1 MKFLL
6 LVSILFII
14 IAIAIYVYLRH
25 ELTKSVPSNKYSN
38 IALISLGFGIVS
50 CLALIFLIDKNSP
63 YAMSAPCIGSIAA
76 LSGFFIGV
84 LGIFQA
90 RNESPFMKYGGLIL
104 STVGFINIPFAIP
117 ILATISIL
125 SIIGYVMSGQNH

>member
-1 MKFLL
+1 MKLL
-6 LVSILFII
+6 LLASILFII
-14 IAIAIYVYLRH
+14 FAIAIYVYLRH
-25 ELTKSVPSNKYSN
+25 ELVKSVPRNKYSN
-38 IALISLGFGIVS
+38 ITLISLGLGVIS
-50 CLALIFLIDKNSP
+50 CLALIFLLDKNSP

-90 RNESPFMKYGGLIL
+90 RNESSLMRYGGLIL
-104 STVGFINIPFAIP
+104 SSVGFINIPFAIP

-125 SIIGYVMSGQNH
+125 SIIGYLMSGQGH

>member
-6 LVSILFII
+6 LALILFII
-14 IAIAIYVYLRH
+14 FAIAMYVYLRH
-25 ELTKSVPSNKYSN
+25 ELVKSVPRNKYSN
-38 IALISLGFGIVS
+38 ITLISLGLGVIS
-50 CLALIFLIDKNSP
+50 CLALIFLLDKNSP

-90 RNESPFMKYGGLIL
+90 RNESPLMRYGGLIL

-125 SIIGYVMSGQNH
+125 SIIGYLMSGQSH

>member
-1 MKFLL
+1 VKFPLL
-6 LVSILFII
+6 ALILFII
-14 IAIAIYVYLRH
+14 FAIAMYVYLRH
-25 ELTKSVPSNKYSN
+25 ELVKSVPSNKYSN
-38 IALISLGFGIVS
+38 ITLISLGLGVIS
-50 CLALIFLIDKNSP
+50 CLALIFLLDKNSP

-90 RNESPFMKYGGLIL
+90 RNESPLMRYGGLIL

-125 SIIGYVMSGQNH
+125 SIIGYLMSGQSH